1 MKKHYLALPGV
12 VFIGLIFL
20 LPSGASAADLG
31 QNCTVFLSKGIC
43 RPNSGS
49 DMCPPLYSLGSAG
62 NCSTG
67 LICCDP
73 GYLNS
78 SGSGSGT
85 CTSNSTY
92 GVTSCT
98 LSGGGSGVCS
108 LNSFGTPVCA
118 VNPNGVGTGTSGN
131 GGLNTTGVSGN
142 GGLNTTGTNVTLINP
157 LKSGT
162 SLTSFLNNILDFV
175 IQIGSIIVIL
185 MLVFVGFKFVVAQGK
200 DAALVEARKMLLWTI
215 IGALVLLG
223 AKAISAGI
231 LATVQSL

>member
-1 MKKHYLALPGV
+1 
-12 VFIGLIFL
+12 
-20 LPSGASAADLG
+20 
-31 QNCTVFLSKGIC
+31 
-43 RPNSGS
+43 
-49 DMCPPLYSLGSAG
+49 
-62 NCSTG
+62 
-67 LICCDP
+67 
-73 GYLNS
+73 
-78 SGSGSGT
+78 
-85 CTSNSTY
+85 
-92 GVTSCT
+92 
-98 LSGGGSGVCS
+98 
-108 LNSFGTPVCA
+108 
-118 VNPNGVGTGTSGN
+118 
-131 GGLNTTGVSGN
+131 LNTTGVSGN